1 MLSGYSDEFIDAD
14 LHPSQCA
21 HLLAAPVIQTMAST
35 TTAAP
40 FRIALIST
48 GGTIEKTY
56 DELGGFLSN
65 KVSVL
70 DLLLATLELR
80 GVAID
85 RIPLLNKDSLDMSE
99 ADHDLIADT
108 AELMSRNHDGVVI
121 VHGTDRLA
129 KTGERIHARLVEKG
143 GATKAIVL
151 TGAMRPY
158 EMRRTDAT
166 QNVTE
171 ALLAVQVCEPGVYV
185 AMHNRVLRFPG
196 VVKDQQQGTFVRA

>member
-1 MLSGYSDEFIDAD
+1 MHRHRTPPHDRIRMTALATDTFVRMAPRNTDA
-14 LHPSQCA
+14 L
-21 HLLAAPVIQTMAST
+21 
-35 TTAAP
+35 

-56 DELGGFLSN
+56 DELGGVLSN
-65 KVSVL
+65 RLSVL
-70 DLLLATLELR
+70 DMLLATLDLR
-80 GVAID
+80 GVTID
-85 RIPLLNKDSLDMSE
+85 RVPLMNKDSLDMSE

-129 KTGERIHARLVEKG
+129 KTGDRIHERLAQKG
-143 GATKAIVL
+143 GAKKAVVL

-171 ALLAVQVCEPGVYV
+171 ALTAVQLLPAGVYV
-185 AMHNRVLRFPG
+185 AMHNRVLQFPG
-196 VVKDQQQGTFVRA
+196 VVKDQKQGTFTRA

>member
-1 MLSGYSDEFIDAD
+1 MSKPNAANDRAD
-14 LHPSQCA
+14 SL
-21 HLLAAPVIQTMAST
+21 
-35 TTAAP
+35 
-40 FRIALIST
+40 FRLALIST

-56 DELGGFLSN
+56 DELGGVLAN
-65 KVSVL
+65 KLSVL
-70 DLLLATLELR
+70 DMLLASLDLR

-85 RIPLLNKDSLDMSE
+85 RVPLMNKDSLDMTE

-108 AELMSRNHDGVVI
+108 AEIMARSHDGVVI

-129 KTGERIHARLVEKG
+129 KTGDRIHERLAAKG
-143 GATKAIVL
+143 GATKAVVL

-171 ALLAVQVCEPGVYV
+171 ALTAVQILEPGVYV

-196 VVKDQQQGTFVRA
+196 VAKDPRQGTFVRA

>member
-1 MLSGYSDEFIDAD
+1 MTA
-14 LHPSQCA
+14 
-21 HLLAAPVIQTMAST
+21 LAPNPIARMAPRNTDVL
-35 TTAAP
+35 

-56 DELGGFLSN
+56 DELGGVLSN
-65 KVSVL
+65 KLSVL
-70 DLLLATLELR
+70 DMLLATLDLR
-80 GVAID
+80 GVTID
-85 RIPLLNKDSLDMSE
+85 RVPLMNKDSLDMSE

-129 KTGERIHARLVEKG
+129 KTGDRIHDRLEQKG
-143 GATKAIVL
+143 GAKKAVVL

-171 ALLAVQVCEPGVYV
+171 ALVAVQLLAPGVYV
-185 AMHNRVLRFPG
+185 AMHNRVLQFPG
-196 VVKDQQQGTFVRA
+196 VVKDLKQGTFVRA

>member
-1 MLSGYSDEFIDAD
+1 MSNLSNN
-14 LHPSQCA
+14 
-21 HLLAAPVIQTMAST
+21 
-35 TTAAP
+35 AP

-56 DELGGFLSN
+56 DELGGVLSN

-70 DLLLATLELR
+70 DMLLASLELR
-80 GVAID
+80 GVVID
-85 RIPLLNKDSLDMSE
+85 RVPLMNKDSLEMSE

-129 KTGERIHARLVEKG
+129 KTGDRIHARLSEKG
-143 GATKAIVL
+143 GARKAVVL

-171 ALLAVQVCEPGVYV
+171 ALLAVQVLAPGVYV
-185 AMHNRVLRFPG
+185 AMHNRVLQFPG
-196 VVKDQQQGTFVRA
+196 VVKDLKQGTFVRTTS

>member
-1 MLSGYSDEFIDAD
+1 MTSVTNS
-14 LHPSQCA
+14 
-21 HLLAAPVIQTMAST
+21 AST
-35 TTAAP
+35 VKPSAP

-56 DELGGFLSN
+56 DELGGFLAN

-70 DLLLATLELR
+70 DMLLATLELR
-80 GVAID
+80 GVTID
-85 RIPLLNKDSLDMSE
+85 RVPLLNKDSLEMCE

-108 AELMSRNHDGVVI
+108 AEIMSRNHDGVVI

-129 KTGERIHARLVEKG
+129 KTGDRIHARLEAKG
-143 GATKAIVL
+143 GAKKAVVL

-171 ALLAVQVCEPGVYV
+171 ALLAVQVCAPGVYV
-185 AMHNRVLRFPG
+185 AMHNRVLKFPG
-196 VVKDQQQGTFVRA
+196 VVKDQQQGTFVKAPS

>member
-1 MLSGYSDEFIDAD
+1 MTATTS
-14 LHPSQCA
+14 PK
-21 HLLAAPVIQTMAST
+21 AALDRGSAL
-35 TTAAP
+35 
-40 FRIALIST
+40 FRVALIST

-56 DELGGFLSN
+56 DELGGVLAN

-70 DLLLATLELR
+70 DMLLASLDLR
-80 GVAID
+80 GVVID
-85 RIPLLNKDSLDMSE
+85 RVPLMNKDSLDMSE

-108 AELMSRNHDGVVI
+108 AEIMARSHDGVVI

-129 KTGERIHARLVEKG
+129 KTGDRIHERLTGKG
-143 GATKAIVL
+143 GATRAVVL

-171 ALLAVQVCEPGVYV
+171 ALTAVQILGPGVYV
-185 AMHNRVLRFPG
+185 AMHNRVLQFPG
-196 VVKDQQQGTFVRA
+196 VVKDPKQGTFVRG

>member
-1 MLSGYSDEFIDAD
+1 MGGGDFGRGRRAVSSAPMPAARAAD
-14 LHPSQCA
+14 S
-21 HLLAAPVIQTMAST
+21 
-35 TTAAP
+35 P

-56 DELGGFLSN
+56 DELGGVLAN
-65 KVSVL
+65 NVSVL
-70 DLLLATLELR
+70 DLLLASLELH
-80 GVAID
+80 GVTID
-85 RIPLLNKDSLDMSE
+85 RIPLMNKDSTEMSE

-129 KTGERIHARLVEKG
+129 KTGERIHERLAARG
-143 GATKAIVL
+143 GAAKAIVL

-171 ALLAVQVCEPGVYV
+171 ALLAVQLLEPGTYV

-196 VVKDQQQGTFVRA
+196 VVKDLKRGTFVRA